1 MFIFQQLTFLHQT
14 LTRCLKTIRPQP
26 ENNFHGDMSFSALF
40 GGLCLKNK
48 VLVHIS
54 AFLCATFTFE
64 YEFLETS
71 TTLDAKVLEYSLE
84 SNL

>member
-1 MFIFQQLTFLHQT
+1 
-14 LTRCLKTIRPQP
+14 
-26 ENNFHGDMSFSALF
+26 MSFSALF

-54 AFLCATFTFE
+54 AFLCTTFTFE